1 MKFFGPAPWIHT
13 RTATTNAPVLLVEPP
28 SSPPPLVTPE
38 PPRERKLYVIFAS
51 VAVVAIIV
59 GLWAWHVRETR
70 RAETAGGATITTAKV
85 ERRTFVRTLRLSGT
99 LEAVRSYSLLAPRL
113 TGGDFGNMILTKLTP
128 GGTRVK
134 KGDLLAEF
142 DREAQLKTFMDKQ
155 AEYRDLV
162 NQIESK
168 QAEAEIEQTRA
179 QARLQEEQD
188 LTDLEKARYD
198 VQCAKLEVSKAEN
211 LSKLEGEKN
220 KLLLADA
227 EQHLKEEEEKL
238 VSGRAKAAA
247 DIDGKKQK
255 REKSLRDVQVTEQD
269 IALLT
274 LRAPQDGMVTIR
286 PNWRASRW
294 SSDSA
299 PPFKEGDRAWQGARI
314 AEFPDISTLR
324 VNGRVDEADRG
335 RVKEGQPATGREAKE
350 QLEASVTAGLKPR
363 PSSMGSSRDRTEKNA
378 LGASAGGP
386 GGGRRRAGACPAAVA
401 QTSARHPHGGGEA
414 RASGHEG
421 VHSR

>member
-1 MKFFGPAPWIHT
+1 MKARGQKILKHRWLLLAATGLLIAGGGITAARFSRTAPNVPTAEVSRGEFDDYVKIRGEVKAKRSMTVYAPHT
-13 RTATTNAPVLLVEPP
+13 RGGVGDPQILKMAKTGAVLKKGEVVVEFDTA
-28 SSPPPLVTPE
+28 
-38 PPRERKLYVIFAS
+38 KL
-51 VAVVAIIV
+51 
-59 GLWAWHVRETR
+59 RETLQQR
-70 RAETAGGATITTAKV
+70 RSE
-85 ERRTFVRTLRLSGT
+85 LR
-99 LEAVRSYSLLAPRL
+99 
-113 TGGDFGNMILTKLTP
+113 
-128 GGTRVK
+128 
-134 KGDLLAEF
+134 
-142 DREAQLKTFMDKQ
+142 
-155 AEYRDLV
+155 
-162 NQIESK
+162 

-179 QARLQEEQD
+179 EARLQEEQD

-198 VQCAKLEVSKAEN
+198 VQRAKLEVSKAEI

-421 VHSR
+421 VHSG